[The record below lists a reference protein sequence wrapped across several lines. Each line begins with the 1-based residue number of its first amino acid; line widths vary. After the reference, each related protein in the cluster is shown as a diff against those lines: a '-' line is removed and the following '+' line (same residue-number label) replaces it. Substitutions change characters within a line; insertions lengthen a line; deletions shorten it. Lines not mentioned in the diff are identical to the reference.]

1 MKWAWFVCLCMCIA
15 KDSGLG
21 YKMVFVIG
29 ADYFLHSNIT
39 AEEQSG
45 GKNTPAID
53 LHFQDI
59 KLSPFTSFPL
69 SLFINK
75 ILTFL
80 LSGNLA
86 Q

>member
-1 MKWAWFVCLCMCIA
+1 MKWAWFVCLCMGIA

-21 YKMVFVIG
+21 CKMVFVIG
-29 ADYFLHSNIT
+29 ADYFIHSNIA

-45 GKNTPAID
+45 GKNTPATD

-69 SLFINK
+69 SLFTNK